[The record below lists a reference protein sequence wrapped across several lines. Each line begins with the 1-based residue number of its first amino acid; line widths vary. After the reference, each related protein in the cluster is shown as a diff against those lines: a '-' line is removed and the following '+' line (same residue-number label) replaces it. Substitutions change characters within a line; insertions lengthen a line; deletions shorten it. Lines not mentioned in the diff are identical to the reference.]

1 MIITSTN
8 AVYYLIERGFLTY
21 ESAVDGD
28 LMIVNG
34 SSNHRNIKVIR
45 KKNPGYFI
53 KQVKKWELPAIG
65 SIQREAACYW
75 LGHNDDDFASINSL
89 LPKYYDYDF
98 NKHLLIVELLPDGE
112 TLFQCCLRA
121 GACPAE
127 LALQLGRSLGVYHS
141 EAGAKM
147 KQGAQASIL
156 TKSIPW
162 ILTVHQQPAAQ
173 SSFNASSQE
182 LLVFIQSN
190 PQFYYNLE
198 TLRQR
203 WRYESFIHGD
213 IKLDN
218 YIIEPQPGGEGDDE
232 GGKLSFKVIDWELA
246 GFGDGGWDLGSAF
259 QMLLTFPILSL
270 PAVTAPLP
278 TDLQGLLRLCS
289 DEMRS
294 AVRQLWIGYA
304 GTLQNNGNA
313 SGELLERSVKYC
325 AARMM
330 QTAFEL
336 TETLNGGEA
345 AYFSDLL
352 RAKAF
357 CLLLVAL
364 DVLQNPIN
372 ALRHLFTDEQ
382 QR

>member
-45 KKNPGYFI
+45 KKNPSYFI
-53 KQVKKWELPAIG
+53 KQVKKWELPTIG
-65 SIQREAACYW
+65 SIQREATCYW
-75 LGHNDDDFASINSL
+75 LGHNDADFASITSL

-98 NKHLLIVELLPDGE
+98 NKHLLVIELLPDGE

-121 GACPAE
+121 NACPAG
-127 LALQLGRSLGVYHS
+127 LALQLGKTLGAYNN
-141 EAGAKM
+141 EAGAKL
-147 KQGAQASIL
+147 KQSAQASTL
-156 TKSIPW
+156 VKSIPW
-162 ILTVHQQPAAQ
+162 ILTVHQQPVAQ
-173 SSFNASSQE
+173 SSFNAQSKE
-182 LLVFIQSN
+182 LLAFIQSN
-190 PQFYYNLE
+190 PQIYYNLE

-203 WRYESFIHGD
+203 WRYDSFIHGD

-218 YIIEPQPGGEGDDE
+218 YIIEPAADSGNAGGE
-232 GGKLSFKVIDWELA
+232 LSFKIIDWELA
-246 GFGDGGWDLGSAF
+246 GFGDAGWDLGSAF
-259 QMLLTFPILSL
+259 HMLITFPILSMQ
-270 PAVTAPLP
+270 AVAAPLP
-278 TDLQGLLRLCS
+278 TNLQGLLWLCS

-294 AVRQLWIGYA
+294 AVRQIWIGYA
-304 GTLQNNGNA
+304 GTLPSNENA
-313 SGELLERSVKYC
+313 YGELLERSVKYC

-336 TETLNGGEA
+336 TETLNGGEPS
-345 AYFSDLL
+345 YFTDLL

-364 DVLQNPIN
+364 DILQNPLQ
-372 ALRHLFTDEQ
+372 ALGHLFGGEQ
-382 QR
+382 R